1 MSQSEN
7 GQEKRGAQGL
17 AESIGCLVVDANTGE
32 QYGIGNL
39 LKQAQDMGL
48 FVVFAPDGTATMV
61 KLEQGAEFFV
71 GQLMSDVEKLL
82 LQQIALGEKETAE
95 YVQKYGMEAITK
107 AVTVRFLFG
116 ELPEVPPEVGA

>member
-39 LKQAQDMGL
+39 LKKAQDMGL
-48 FVVFAPDGTATMV
+48 FVVFSPDGTAMMV
-61 KLEQGAEFFV
+61 KLEKGAEFFV

-116 ELPEVPPEVGA
+116 ELPEAPPEVGA